1 MSLSVNEIEMEILTL
16 SEQEQLKLIDFM
28 ESVKIKFHKNSA
40 NSEESK
46 TLRKI
51 GLFKGQIKMRDDFN
65 DPLPDSF
72 WLEGNL

>member
-28 ESVKIKFHKNSA
+28 ESLKIKFPKKSV
-40 NSEESK
+40 NSEKSN

>member
-28 ESVKIKFHKNSA
+28 ESLKIKFTKKSV
-40 NSEESK
+40 NSEKSN